1 MTVFRWLQRFSPQLL
16 SLMRIAVG
24 LTFVEHGTQK
34 LLNFPVPRP
43 GLSIPLLLF
52 TGILETVGGALVT
65 LGLKT
70 RLFAFLL
77 SGELAVGYWWLHA
90 PRSPFPMANG
100 GEAMVLYCFVFLYLA
115 ALGAGPW
122 SLDAQMKRA

>member
-1 MTVFRWLQRFSPQLL
+1 MFRWLQRFSPQLL

-24 LTFVEHGTQK
+24 LTFIEHGTQK
-34 LLNFPVPRP
+34 LLSFPVPRP
-43 GLSIPLLLF
+43 GLSLPLLLF

-65 LGLKT
+65 LGLMT

-90 PRSPFPMANG
+90 PRSPYPMANG
-100 GEAMVLYCFVFLYLA
+100 GEAMVLYCFVFLFIA
-115 ALGAGPW
+115 AVGAGPW